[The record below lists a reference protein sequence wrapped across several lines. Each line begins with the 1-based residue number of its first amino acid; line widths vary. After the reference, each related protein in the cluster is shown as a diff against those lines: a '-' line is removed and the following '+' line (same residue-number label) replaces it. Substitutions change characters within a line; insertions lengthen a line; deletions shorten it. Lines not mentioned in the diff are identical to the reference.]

1 SASSL
6 RSVGSRLSRALS
18 FVDDSN
24 SSINGEVGRRRQQDT
39 GGGDSSGSDEFPSYG
54 GDSRAEDPSARGDWR
69 AARWRTDGAS
79 SEPGGGAAKANGGV
93 ERPPAGNSWL
103 GSLIATIIG
112 NLKISISNIHVRYED
127 FISNPGHPF
136 ACGITLAKLRA
147 FTMDEQGNETFDT
160 NGALDKLHK

>member
-1 SASSL
+1 
-6 RSVGSRLSRALS
+6 
-18 FVDDSN
+18 
-24 SSINGEVGRRRQQDT
+24 
-39 GGGDSSGSDEFPSYG
+39 
-54 GDSRAEDPSARGDWR
+54 
-69 AARWRTDGAS
+69 AARWWTDGAS
-79 SEPGGGAAKANGGV
+79 SEPGGGAARANGGV

-136 ACGITLAKLRA
+136 SCGITLAKLGA

-160 NGALDKLHK
+160 SGALDKLHKVGLTSY

>member
-39 GGGDSSGSDEFPSYG
+39 GGGDSSGSDEFPSGG

-69 AARWRTDGAS
+69 AARWRTGGAS
-79 SEPGGGAAKANGGV
+79 SEPGGGVARANGGV
-93 ERPPAGNSWL
+93 EGVQRWAFSW
-103 GSLIATIIG
+103 ATDSG
-112 NLKISISNIHVRYED
+112 EGYGYGQRCSS
-127 FISNPGHPF
+127 G
-136 ACGITLAKLRA
+136 
-147 FTMDEQGNETFDT
+147 
-160 NGALDKLHK
+160 